1 MAIEEV
7 MYMMIV
13 HKFSEIE
20 VPMVPRL
27 SNFISDGKIEILT
40 SKDQE
45 LESVHSSEIIEMVRD
60 HLYTILSR
68 QHLSTVLGCNEK
80 IDISENWAK
89 TRIRR
94 LNLGRLYA
102 ASVMYG
108 YFLKSARLRH
118 RLELNLALAHHDA
131 SLAHGSQFPAIEGW
145 TNRLERLAV
154 LDRPSMRSLYQAA
167 RDEPTAEKLR
177 SFIMGFDSETL
188 QRCAKLKSGEAVN
201 LIERHT
207 WAMFGDDD
215 KEQLD
220 HRDVVSLTFS
230 SLKRLVLEAVAFG
243 SFLWDVEGYVDT
255 FYRLDEN

>member
-1 MAIEEV
+1 
-7 MYMMIV
+7 MMIV

-45 LESVHSSEIIEMVRD
+45 LESVHSLEIVEMVRD

-68 QHLSTVLGCNEK
+68 QHLSTVLGCNGK
-80 IDISENWAK
+80 IDISENWAT

-108 YFLKSARLRH
+108 YFLKSASLRH

-131 SLAHGSQFPAIEGW
+131 SLAHGFQFPAIEGCIK
-145 TNRLERLAV
+145 RSEESLAV
-154 LDRPSMRSLYQAA
+154 LDRPGMRSLYQAA
-167 RDEPTAEKLR
+167 RDGLSAEKLR
-177 SFIMGFDSETL
+177 SFIMEFDSETL

-207 WAMFGDDD
+207 WALFGDDD

-220 HRDVVSLTFS
+220 HRDVVSLTFL

-243 SFLWDVEGYVDT
+243 SFLWDVERYVDT